1 MAVGRRNRPMTV
13 TVAGQEHVAQTRR
26 APNTGLAWRHSLVG
40 IALLLMAAYMIMP
53 LAWLV
58 FASTKSNQ
66 TLYSTPGFWFGP
78 NIRFLDNVHWL
89 LTYQDGI
96 FVRWAINS
104 VVYAVVA
111 ATLSTLLS
119 TMAGFVF
126 AKYHFVGKRVI
137 FTVILGSL
145 MVPSAALVI
154 PIFLFV
160 KALGLINTYAG
171 VIVPLLVSPFGVYF
185 MRTYIGGTVSDEL
198 LDAARVDGAS
208 ELLLFRRI
216 VLRIVTPGL
225 ITLFLLT
232 FVGVW
237 NNFFLPLVI
246 LSDDHLFPLTLGLA
260 VWNSTAATPGVGQ
273 PLYPLVIIGALFS
286 ITPLVVLFLYL
297 RRYIINGLMLG
308 SLK

>member
-1 MAVGRRNRPMTV
+1 MAVK
-13 TVAGQEHVAQTRR
+13 VARHRLAGTRR
-26 APNTGLAWRHSLVG
+26 AVDVGPAWQRSVVG
-40 IALLLMAAYMIMP
+40 IALLLMAVYMIMP

-58 FASTKSNQ
+58 FASTKGNQ

-78 NIRFLDNVHWL
+78 NIQFLANVHWL
-89 LTYQDGI
+89 LTYQDSI
-96 FVRWAINS
+96 FVRWALNS
-104 VVYAVVA
+104 VIYAVVT

-126 AKYHFVGKRVI
+126 AKYHFVGKRPLFMI
-137 FTVILGSL
+137 ILGSL

-154 PIFLFV
+154 PAFLFV

-171 VIVPLLVSPFGVYF
+171 FIVPLLANPFGVYF
-185 MRTYIGGTVSDEL
+185 MRTYMGGTVSDEL

-208 ELLLFRRI
+208 EPLLFRVI
-216 VLRIVTPGL
+216 VLRVVTPGL
-225 ITLFLLT
+225 ITLFLIT

-237 NNFFLPLVI
+237 NNFFWPLVI

-260 VWNSTAATPGVGQ
+260 VWNSTATNAGSGQ
-273 PLYPLVIIGALFS
+273 PLYPLVITGALFS
-286 ITPLVVLFLYL
+286 IAPLIVLFLYL
-297 RRYIINGLMLG
+297 RRYIISGLMLG

>member
-1 MAVGRRNRPMTV
+1 MAVK
-13 TVAGQEHVAQTRR
+13 VAPRQRATPTRR
-26 APNTGLAWRHSLVG
+26 AVVVGMAWRRSLAG
-40 IALLLMAAYMIMP
+40 IVLLLVAVYMIMP

-58 FASTKSNQ
+58 FASTKGNQ

-78 NIRFLDNVHWL
+78 HIQFLTNVHWL
-89 LTYQDGI
+89 LTYQDSI

-104 VVYAVVA
+104 VIYGVVA
-111 ATLSTLLS
+111 ASLSTLLS

-137 FTVILGSL
+137 FAIILGSL
-145 MVPSAALVI
+145 MVPPAALVI

-171 VIVPLLVSPFGVYF
+171 VIVPLLASPFGVYF
-185 MRTYIGGTVSDEL
+185 MRTYIGGTVPDEL

-208 ELLLFRRI
+208 ELLLFWRI

-225 ITLFLLT
+225 ITLFLIT

-246 LSDDHLFPLTLGLA
+246 LSDDHLFPVTLGLA
-260 VWNSTAATPGVGQ
+260 VWNSTASNPASGQ
-273 PLYPLVIIGALFS
+273 PLYPLVITGALFS
-286 ITPLVVLFLYL
+286 IAPLIALFLYL
-297 RRYIINGLMLG
+297 RRYIISGIMLG